1 MKDTI
6 LHRVRTALARSAGA
20 APDAAPDARIRIP
33 EYQPERLVEMF
44 SVALAALTGKTYE
57 VGSPAAARGKIEE
70 LISGKTAVA
79 SPSPL
84 LRDWG
89 ITGLPGVRSGFAD
102 ARALR
107 EAAAAADFGITV
119 AEYGLAET
127 GTLVMMASAEESRLV
142 SLLPP
147 VHIAILQRERLL
159 TGLDEF
165 YARFPLPGEHTSATV
180 FITGPSRT
188 ADIEMLLV
196 RGVHGPGAIHVIV
209 V

>member
-1 MKDTI
+1 
-6 LHRVRTALARSAGA
+6 
-20 APDAAPDARIRIP
+20 
-33 EYQPERLVEMF
+33 MF
-44 SVALAALTGKTYE
+44 SVALGALTGKTHE
-57 VGSPAAARGKIEE
+57 VGSPAAARDKVKE
-70 LISGKTAVA
+70 LVAGKTAVA
-79 SPSPL
+79 TASPL
-84 LRDWG
+84 LKAWG
-89 ITGLPGVRSGFAD
+89 ITELAGVQSGFAD

-107 EAAAAADFGITV
+107 EAAAMADFGITV

-127 GTLVMMASAEESRLV
+127 GTLVMRASAEESRLV

-147 VHIAILQRERLL
+147 IHIAILQRERLL
-159 TGLDEF
+159 SGLDEF
-165 YARFPLPGEHTSATV
+165 YTRFPLPGDHTSATV